1 MNYEQTMAY
10 FDDLQRFGVHLGLK
24 NITRLLQL
32 LDNPHQKFNSIHIT
46 GSNGKGSTAAFVSSI
61 LLNGSN
67 IWNTSIKVGLYI
79 SPHLLSFTE
88 RISINNIPISEEKVA
103 EIMSLIVPILEKNW
117 TNKQNH
123 PTYFEVATALAF
135 YYFAQENIDIAVL
148 EVGLGGRLDATNVVT
163 PLVSCIT
170 NVELEHVG
178 VLGETLTDIAYEKAG
193 IIKQGVPVVTASTQ
207 QEALDVIKMVCKQK
221 NSLLYYV
228 NEDKDSTS
236 DIRFKIEGPN
246 KFTISGLRNVY
257 PNIQTKLLGYHQM
270 INASTAI
277 GIVELIESVNISID
291 SIKKGLS
298 EARWQ
303 GRMELISKD
312 PLIILDGAH
321 NPAGAIALRRTLQER
336 FSEYNLIF
344 VIGILNDKDVRNIAK
359 ELLCNNNSILEV
371 IITQP
376 QSERAFSTEAI
387 EKEVSAYTSSI
398 ITKPTVSSALEYAR
412 QIALT
417 ANAKNIKTLICV
429 TGSLYTIAEAMDCK
443 LYTI

>member
-10 FDDLQRFGVHLGLK
+10 FDELQLFGVHLGLK
-24 NITRLLQL
+24 NITYLLQL

-46 GSNGKGSTAAFVSSI
+46 GSNGKGSTATFVASI
-61 LLNGSN
+61 LSKGSN
-67 IWNTSIKVGLYI
+67 IGNTSIKVGLYT

-88 RISINNIPISEEKVA
+88 RIVINNIPISEEKVA

-117 TNKQNH
+117 TTKQNH

-135 YYFAQENIDIAVL
+135 YYFAQEKIDIAVL

-170 NVELEHVG
+170 NIELEHVG

-193 IIKQGVPVVTASTQ
+193 IIKQGIPVVTASTQ
-207 QEALDVIKMVCKQK
+207 KEALDVIEMICKQK
-221 NSLLYYV
+221 NCPLYCV
-228 NEDKDSTS
+228 EEDKDSIS
-236 DIRFKIEGPN
+236 DIRFKIEALN
-246 KFTISGLRNVY
+246 KFTVSGLHNIY
-257 PNIQTKLLGYHQM
+257 PNLQTKLLGYHQM

-291 SIKKGLS
+291 SIRKGLA
-298 EARWQ
+298 EAKWQ
-303 GRMELISKD
+303 GRMEIISEN
-312 PLIILDGAH
+312 PLIVLDGAH
-321 NPAGAIALRRTLQER
+321 NPAGAMALRRTLQEC

-344 VIGILNDKDVRNIAK
+344 VIGVLSDKDIRNIVK
-359 ELLCNNNSILEV
+359 ELLCDNNSISEI

-387 EKEVSAYTSSI
+387 KKEVSAYTSSI
-398 ITKPTVSSALEYAR
+398 TIRLTVSSALKYAR

-417 ANAKNIKTLICV
+417 ANTKGTKTLICV
-429 TGSLYTIAEAMDCK
+429 TGSLYTIADAMDCK
-443 LYTI
+443 